1 MPKWYASTNR
11 SQAWHQKHKDDV
23 ETSPKFVLPKC
34 YIKARQS
41 HLELLSEGQPV
52 PSNDDPDDQL
62 LKSWNSAARK
72 RAMVCIDVI
81 FDRNCESGEII
92 WGQFGNEWTFHFLFH
107 FEGMAVGHEMFRI
120 HNFDKYSW
128 YYFDPAW
135 LKLELPKSRKVAS
148 PLHSIFDQFPQ
159 VKTFGIYNA
168 PNNEIL
174 IQNTKYAETKCF
186 SKIRPFFPFLHCL
199 NRLLSN
205 NV

>member
-1 MPKWYASTNR
+1 
-11 SQAWHQKHKDDV
+11 
-23 ETSPKFVLPKC
+23 
-34 YIKARQS
+34 
-41 HLELLSEGQPV
+41 
-52 PSNDDPDDQL
+52 
-62 LKSWNSAARK
+62 
-72 RAMVCIDVI
+72 MVCIDVI

-174 IQNTKYAETKCF
+174 IQNTKCAETK
-186 SKIRPFFPFLHCL
+186 SWPGPFVHCYHRGTFFVWRAPIVRWPRIMCSQVRMLKFLEPSREML
-199 NRLLSN
+199 
-205 NV
+205 